1 MIKPEF
7 RAGAGVEWEAPKGLG
22 LEPLVRSK
30 LLIIGVADKARG
42 PKLPLSVHVDVTG
55 LSISRFQILR
65 RGVGLMVKPM
75 QLGHTNIRVSNLAR
89 SEEFYTEAIGLEVV
103 SRRENGVN
111 LSAREPS
118 QEIVLREI
126 GADDREQDVKSVG
139 SNHLAWEMATFDDL
153 QAICDQLVSKG
164 IELSRVRSN
173 SYSVGVYFN
182 DPDGNSNEVYF
193 EDVEAFRRRPEEGE
207 YHRKLVGITG

>member
-1 MIKPEF
+1 M
-7 RAGAGVEWEAPKGLG
+7 A
-22 LEPLVRSK
+22 
-30 LLIIGVADKARG
+30 
-42 PKLPLSVHVDVTG
+42 
-55 LSISRFQILR
+55 
-65 RGVGLMVKPM
+65 KPM

-89 SEEFYTEAIGLEVV
+89 SEAFYTEAIGLEVV

-111 LSAREPS
+111 LSAREHS

-126 GADDREQDVKSVG
+126 GPDDRDQDVKSVG

-193 EDVEAFRRRPEEGE
+193 EDVEAFRRRPEDGE
-207 YHRKLVGITG
+207 YHRKLVGVSS

>member
-1 MIKPEF
+1 M
-7 RAGAGVEWEAPKGLG
+7 A
-22 LEPLVRSK
+22 
-30 LLIIGVADKARG
+30 
-42 PKLPLSVHVDVTG
+42 
-55 LSISRFQILR
+55 
-65 RGVGLMVKPM
+65 KPM

-89 SEEFYTEAIGLEVV
+89 SEAFYTEAIGLEVV

-111 LSAREPS
+111 LSAREHS

-126 GADDREQDVKSVG
+126 STNDREQDIRSVG

-153 QAICDQLVSKG
+153 QEICDQLVSKG
-164 IELSRVRSN
+164 IELFRVRSN

-193 EDVEAFRRRPEEGE
+193 EDLEAFRRRPQDGE
-207 YHRKLVGITG
+207 YHRKLVGVSS

>member
-1 MIKPEF
+1 M
-7 RAGAGVEWEAPKGLG
+7 
-22 LEPLVRSK
+22 
-30 LLIIGVADKARG
+30 
-42 PKLPLSVHVDVTG
+42 T
-55 LSISRFQILR
+55 
-65 RGVGLMVKPM
+65 KPM

-89 SEEFYTEAIGLEVV
+89 SEAFYTEAIGLEVV

-111 LSAREPS
+111 LSAREHS

-126 GADDREQDVKSVG
+126 TSNDREQDIMSVG

-153 QAICDQLVSKG
+153 QEICDQIVSQG
-164 IELSRVRSN
+164 IDLFRVRSN

-193 EDVEAFRRRPEEGE
+193 EDIEAFRRRPQDGE
-207 YHRKLVGITG
+207 YHRKLVGVSS

>member
-1 MIKPEF
+1 M
-7 RAGAGVEWEAPKGLG
+7 A
-22 LEPLVRSK
+22 
-30 LLIIGVADKARG
+30 
-42 PKLPLSVHVDVTG
+42 
-55 LSISRFQILR
+55 
-65 RGVGLMVKPM
+65 KPM

-89 SEEFYTEAIGLEVV
+89 SEAFYTEAIGLEVV

-111 LSAREPS
+111 LSAREHS

-126 GADDREQDVKSVG
+126 SANDREQEIKSVG
-139 SNHLAWEMATFDDL
+139 SNHLAWEMASFDDL
-153 QAICDQLVSKG
+153 QAICDQIVSHG
-164 IELSRVRSN
+164 IELRWTRSN

-207 YHRKLVGITG
+207 YPRKLVGVPS